1 MVALASL
8 HPRIRDNLIPTL
20 EDLANAKVLGT
31 AETESEAT
39 RWLLAHD
46 GNGDLA
52 VVDLFLREGSGFG
65 VLEGCKARKPH
76 QRGILLTN
84 YATAQV
90 REQAMALGADAVF
103 DKSTEISALLEF
115 AQRMIPHAD

>member
-20 EDLANAKVLGT
+20 ED
-31 AETESEAT
+31 
-39 RWLLAHD
+39 
-46 GNGDLA
+46 
-52 VVDLFLREGSGFG
+52 
-65 VLEGCKARKPH
+65 H
-76 QRGILLTN
+76 QRVILLTN

-90 REQAMALGADAVF
+90 RERAMALGADAVF
-103 DKSTEISALLEF
+103 DKSTEISELLEF